1 MPESS
6 LETHDD
12 SRNREESSRAKE
24 EEEETMSEAKPK
36 TQLEAKQGI
45 HSILLFRLLK
55 EAGTEKAAKL
65 AFQTEHEVG
74 KSRDVDGQKTKDGII
89 QSVGALEYD
98 FQATSI
104 LAKGDVLAA
113 KLEKAMEDGEL
124 VEIWDIDS
132 EAPMKDALTEKEELK
147 KIWGIDASKSNGND
161 KYLATYYQ
169 GYISSFSAKKNAEEN
184 IEIEMEFAINGVGQK
199 GLATLTKEQKE
210 AVQYA
215 FKDTTSEETKKE
227 NSFEM

>member
-1 MPESS
+1 
-6 LETHDD
+6 
-12 SRNREESSRAKE
+12 
-24 EEEETMSEAKPK
+24 MSEAQEQTK
-36 TQLEAKQGI
+36 QLEAKQGI

-55 EAGTEKAAKL
+55 EAEKQEATKL

-98 FQATSI
+98 FKATSI
-104 LAKGDVLAA
+104 LAKGDELAA

-132 EAPMKDALTEKEELK
+132 EE
-147 KIWGIDASKSNGND
+147 ASKKNDENGIAKVWGVEKPTNGENN

-184 IEIEMEFAINGVGQK
+184 IEIEMEFAINGVGKK
-199 GLATLTKEQKE
+199 GFATLTDAQKA
-210 AVQYA
+210 AVQYK
-215 FKDTTSEETKKE
+215 FKDTTKSNGEETKKE

>member
-1 MPESS
+1 MPEPSK
-6 LETHDD
+6 EIK
-12 SRNREESSRAKE
+12 KE
-24 EEEETMSEAKPK
+24 EKEVMSEAQEQT

-55 EAGTEKAAKL
+55 EASNGAATKL

-98 FQATSI
+98 FKATSI
-104 LAKGDVLAA
+104 LAKGDELAA

-132 EAPMKDALTEKEELK
+132 EETSKNPKGGELA
-147 KIWGIDASKSNGND
+147 KIWGIGEDKTNGGNG

-199 GLATLTKEQKE
+199 GFATLTDAQKA

-215 FKDTTSEETKKE
+215 FKDTTKESKKE

>member
-1 MPESS
+1 MPGSS
-6 LETHDD
+6 KEIK
-12 SRNREESSRAKE
+12 KE
-24 EEEETMSEAKPK
+24 EKEVMSEKQT

-45 HSILLFRLLK
+45 HAILLFRLLK
-55 EAGTEKAAKL
+55 EAGKEKAAKL

-98 FQATSI
+98 FKAKSI
-104 LAKGDVLAA
+104 LAKGDTLAA

-132 EAPMKDALTEKEELK
+132 EEASKNGEDEIAKV
-147 KIWGIDASKSNGND
+147 WGIND
-161 KYLATYYQ
+161 TGTSEGSGKYLATYYQ

-184 IEIEMEFAINGVGQK
+184 IEIEMEFAINGVGKK
-199 GLATLTKEQKE
+199 GFATLTTEQKA

>member
-1 MPESS
+1 M
-6 LETHDD
+6 
-12 SRNREESSRAKE
+12 
-24 EEEETMSEAKPK
+24 K

-55 EAGTEKAAKL
+55 EASSKAATKL

-98 FQATSI
+98 FKATSI
-104 LAKGDVLAA
+104 LAKGDELAA

-132 EAPMKDALTEKEELK
+132 EEAIKQPKDNEIAKV
-147 KIWGIDASKSNGND
+147 WGIENGTNGENG

-184 IEIEMEFAINGVGQK
+184 IEIEMEFAINGVGKK
-199 GLATLTKEQKE
+199 GFATLTEQQKA

-215 FKDTTSEETKKE
+215 FKDTTQG
-227 NSFEM
+227 

>member
-1 MPESS
+1 
-6 LETHDD
+6 
-12 SRNREESSRAKE
+12 
-24 EEEETMSEAKPK
+24 MSEAQEQT

-55 EAGTEKAAKL
+55 EASNGAATKL

-98 FQATSI
+98 FKATSI

-113 KLEKAMEDGEL
+113 KLEKAMEDGDL

-132 EAPMKDALTEKEELK
+132 EEAIKNGSSKLASV
-147 KIWGIDASKSNGND
+147 WGINNGTNRENN

-184 IEIEMEFAINGVGQK
+184 IVIEMEFAINGVGKK
-199 GLATLTKEQKE
+199 GLATLTNDQKK

-215 FKDTTSEETKKE
+215 FKDTTSETKKE

>member
-1 MPESS
+1 
-6 LETHDD
+6 
-12 SRNREESSRAKE
+12 
-24 EEEETMSEAKPK
+24 MSEAQEQT

-55 EAGTEKAAKL
+55 EASSEAATKL

-98 FQATSI
+98 FKATSI
-104 LAKGDVLAA
+104 LAKGDELAA
-113 KLEKAMEDGEL
+113 KLEKAMENGEL

-132 EAPMKDALTEKEELK
+132 EEPSKNSDSKLASV
-147 KIWGIDASKSNGND
+147 WGISGSTNGENN

-184 IEIEMEFAINGVGQK
+184 IEIEMEFAINGVGKK
-199 GLATLTKEQKE
+199 GFATLTSDQKE

>member
-1 MPESS
+1 MPEPSK
-6 LETHDD
+6 EIK
-12 SRNREESSRAKE
+12 KE
-24 EEEETMSEAKPK
+24 EKEVMSEAQEQT

-55 EAGTEKAAKL
+55 EASNGAATKL

-98 FQATSI
+98 FKATSI
-104 LAKGDVLAA
+104 LAKGDTLAA

-132 EAPMKDALTEKEELK
+132 EE
-147 KIWGIDASKSNGND
+147 ASKKNDENEIAKVWGVTNPTNGENN

-184 IEIEMEFAINGVGQK
+184 IEIEMEFAINGVGKK
-199 GLATLTKEQKE
+199 GFATLTSDQKE

>member
-1 MPESS
+1 
-6 LETHDD
+6 
-12 SRNREESSRAKE
+12 
-24 EEEETMSEAKPK
+24 MSEAQEQTK
-36 TQLEAKQGI
+36 QLEAKQGI

-55 EAGTEKAAKL
+55 EAEKQEATKL

-98 FQATSI
+98 FKATSI

-113 KLEKAMEDGEL
+113 KLEKAMEDGDL

-132 EAPMKDALTEKEELK
+132 EEAIKNGSSKLASV
-147 KIWGIDASKSNGND
+147 WGINNGTNGENN

-184 IEIEMEFAINGVGQK
+184 IVIEMEFAINGVGKK
-199 GLATLTKEQKE
+199 GLATLTNDQKKLYSTHLKIQP
-210 AVQYA
+210 A
-215 FKDTTSEETKKE
+215 KPKKKTALKC
-227 NSFEM
+227 NG

>member
-1 MPESS
+1 MPEPSK
-6 LETHDD
+6 EIK
-12 SRNREESSRAKE
+12 KE
-24 EEEETMSEAKPK
+24 EKEVMSEAQEQTK
-36 TQLEAKQGI
+36 QLEAKQGI

-55 EAGTEKAAKL
+55 EAEKQEATKL

-98 FQATSI
+98 FKATSI

-113 KLEKAMEDGEL
+113 KLEKAMEDGDL

-132 EAPMKDALTEKEELK
+132 EEAIKNGSSKLASV
-147 KIWGIDASKSNGND
+147 WGINNGTNGENN

-184 IEIEMEFAINGVGQK
+184 IVIEMEFAINGVGKK
-199 GLATLTKEQKE
+199 GLATLTNDQKK

-215 FKDTTSEETKKE
+215 FKDTTSETKKKTALKC
-227 NSFEM
+227 NG

>member
-1 MPESS
+1 MAAQ
-6 LETHDD
+6 TQ
-12 SRNREESSRAKE
+12 
-24 EEEETMSEAKPK
+24 PK
-36 TQLEAKQGI
+36 QLEAKQGI

-55 EAGTEKAAKL
+55 DAAKQKAAKL

-98 FQATSI
+98 FKATSI
-104 LAKGDVLAA
+104 LAKGDELAA

-132 EAPMKDALTEKEELK
+132 EEAIKQPKDSELAK
-147 KIWGIDASKSNGND
+147 VWGIDKNGTNGSD

-199 GLATLTKEQKE
+199 GFATLTEEQKA

-215 FKDTTSEETKKE
+215 FKDTTESEEETKKE

>member
-1 MPESS
+1 
-6 LETHDD
+6 
-12 SRNREESSRAKE
+12 
-24 EEEETMSEAKPK
+24 MSEPSKATTQEEKEVMSK
-36 TQLEAKQGI
+36 AQEQTKQLEAKQGI

-55 EAGTEKAAKL
+55 DADKEGATKL

-98 FQATSI
+98 FKATSI

-113 KLEKAMEDGEL
+113 KLEKAMEDGDL

-132 EAPMKDALTEKEELK
+132 EEAIKNGSSKLASV
-147 KIWGIDASKSNGND
+147 WGINNGTNGENN

-184 IEIEMEFAINGVGQK
+184 IEIEMEFAINGVGKK
-199 GLATLTKEQKE
+199 GFATLTSDQKE

>member
-1 MPESS
+1 MPEPSK
-6 LETHDD
+6 EIK
-12 SRNREESSRAKE
+12 KE
-24 EEEETMSEAKPK
+24 EKEVMSEAQEQT

-55 EAGTEKAAKL
+55 EASNGAATKL

-74 KSRDVDGQKTKDGII
+74 KSRDVDRQKTKDGII

-98 FQATSI
+98 FKATSI
-104 LAKGDVLAA
+104 LAKGDELAA

-132 EAPMKDALTEKEELK
+132 EETSKNGDSGNKLAKV
-147 KIWGIDASKSNGND
+147 WGINNTGTSGGNG

-184 IEIEMEFAINGVGQK
+184 IEIEMEFAINGVGKK
-199 GLATLTKEQKE
+199 GFATLTEQQKT

-215 FKDTTSEETKKE
+215 FKDTTNETKKE